1 MSGEAKDFLV
11 DVVMAEVSRMDN
23 ENLVF
28 RGNTFA
34 TKAVDT
40 YMKMVGEKVGL
51 HVHVCVAVG
60 WQGVGHPRGGRGW
73 GIPWVA
79 GVGHPMGGRGWGIP
93 WVGVG
98 RHWGHR
104 QCRVVPQCWLAAPVW
119 GGGWHQVM
127 WCCVSCCTL
136 GRPCSEVRVCTHP
149 IGFVCLKL
157 SGAGWTGGQK
167 GKGLS

>member
-60 WQGVGHPRGGRGW
+60 WQGVGHPMGGGGASLGAQTVQGGAPVLAGSSCVGW
-73 GIPWVA
+73 WVA
-79 GVGHPMGGRGWGIP
+79 SGYVVLCVLLYP
-93 WVGVG
+93 WEAM
-98 RHWGHR
+98 
-104 QCRVVPQCWLAAPVW
+104 Q
-119 GGGWHQVM
+119 
-127 WCCVSCCTL
+127 
-136 GRPCSEVRVCTHP
+136 
-149 IGFVCLKL
+149 
-157 SGAGWTGGQK
+157 
-167 GKGLS
+167 